1 MEPTI
6 FEVYELLSAVSNTVD
21 EMQADT
27 SLSDYYS
34 LQTDGEINT
43 DSEQLL
49 SDIQQ
54 QFNEISVYD
63 PEAEETTALTLFFD
77 KLDTIHNDLLQID
90 ACLKIFF
97 VIACIVIF
105 SKIFITT
112 FFKGW

>member
-1 MEPTI
+1 MEVTLS
-6 FEVYELLSAVSNTVD
+6 EVYQLLTSVSNTVD
-21 EMQADT
+21 EMQSDT
-27 SLSDYYS
+27 SLSDYYA
-34 LQTDGEINT
+34 LHTDGEINT

-54 QFNEISVYD
+54 QLNEITVYD
-63 PEAEETTALTLFFD
+63 PAAEETTALTLFFD
-77 KLDTIHNDLLQID
+77 KLDMIHNDLLQID